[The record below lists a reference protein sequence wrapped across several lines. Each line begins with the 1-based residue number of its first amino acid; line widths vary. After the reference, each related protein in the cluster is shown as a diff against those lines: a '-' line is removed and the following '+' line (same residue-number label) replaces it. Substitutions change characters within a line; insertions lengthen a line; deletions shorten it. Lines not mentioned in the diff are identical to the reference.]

1 MIVNRFILLAVS
13 LLLVACSEPDRPSI
27 SLYLALQRGDID
39 QVERHIHWGT
49 DINEFDSDGRRPLHV
64 AAENG
69 RVIMVKLLL
78 KHGAEINAPDKV
90 NRTAIERAILAGRTQ
105 IAGLLLQAGATLNAN
120 NLLLDAARQGVQD
133 RDVVRW
139 LISNSADIEF
149 RGTDGDTALLA
160 AIRLDNHRLVRH
172 LIDQGANVNVQDA
185 NGTSALELAR
195 QLGFGEIARW
205 LRRYGAADP

>member
-1 MIVNRFILLAVS
+1 MVNRF
-13 LLLVACSEPDRPSI
+13 LLVALSLMLFACSEPDRPSI

-39 QVERHIHWGT
+39 QLERHIHWGT
-49 DINEFDSDGRRPLHV
+49 DINEFDPDGRRPLHV

-69 RVIMVKLLL
+69 RVIVVKLLL
-78 KHGAEINAPDKV
+78 KHGAEVNAPDKA
-90 NRTAIERAILAGRTQ
+90 NRTAIERAVLAGRTQ
-105 IAGLLLQAGATLNAN
+105 IADLLLRQGAKLNVN
-120 NLLLDAARQGVQD
+120 TLLLDAARQGVQD

-139 LISNSADIEF
+139 LIAKGADIEF

-185 NGTSALELAR
+185 EGTSALALAR
-195 QLGFGEIARW
+195 ELGFGEIARW